1 MALVDAQAMG
11 GYAVPVRVEIGVKG
25 GVSWRADG
33 GGGGKGRVETHSSC
47 GQGVYM
53 GRLTDAVEAVATSGV
68 EALLVGHQDDYIG
81 VFGHGISLAYDR

>member
-1 MALVDAQAMG
+1 
-11 GYAVPVRVEIGVKG
+11 
-25 GVSWRADG
+25 
-33 GGGGKGRVETHSSC
+33 
-47 GQGVYM
+47 M